1 MIIMTHLRGGCRDS
15 AVNQPVVLAKG
26 HAGLEPGVKMR
37 MIITLLLLMLLLLLL
52 TTPCARTAHQRTPA
66 QAPPSPPCGRAHA

>member
-1 MIIMTHLRGGCRDS
+1 MTHLRGGCRDS

-37 MIITLLLLMLLLLLL
+37 MIMTTLLLLLL